1 MAVNSEDESDGSYE
15 TDSDESEEESG
26 GQMLKPV
33 FIPKDSRQTIKE
45 QEAKLLQEEQREQE
59 KRFEAEERKN
69 QTRQLVADS
78 ILKMNEIDKEA
89 AVDNDSDNGLPDDT
103 DDVDDELEYGS
114 WKVREITRLKRD
126 AEEREVFIL
135 EKAEILRRR
144 AMTDEE
150 RLAEDKKLGFITD
163 TGETSEKPKWN
174 FMQKYF
180 HKGVFYMDSDSIKD
194 KDDVRLKNYAKEATL
209 EDHVDKEKLPE
220 VLQVKNFGKSG
231 RTKYTHLLDQ
241 DTTYS
246 VKQQKRT
253 DQKLDQRLLNKYL
266 DKRSGVGKL

>member
-1 MAVNSEDESDGSYE
+1 MPASDVESDGSYE
-15 TDSDESEEESG
+15 TDTDDESEEESG

-33 FIPKDSRQTIKE
+33 YIPKESRLTIKE
-45 QEAKLLQEEQREQE
+45 QEAKLLQEELREQE

-78 ILKMNEIDKEA
+78 ILKMNEADKEA

-103 DDVDDELEYGS
+103 DDVDDELEYGA

-126 AEEREVFIL
+126 AEEREVSII
-135 EKAEILRRR
+135 EKAEIVRRR
-144 AMTDEE
+144 GMTDAQRLEE
-150 RLAEDKKLGFITD
+150 DTKLGLISD
-163 TGETSEKPKWN
+163 EAPEKPKWN

-180 HKGVFYMDSDSIKD
+180 HKGVFYMDEDSIKD

-220 VLQVKNFGKSG
+220 VLQVKNFGKRG

-241 DTTYS
+241 DTTFNMKS
-246 VKQQKRT
+246 QKRT
-253 DQKLDQRLLNKYL
+253 DVKLDQKVMNRYL